1 LTIIGA
7 IIYLGFIYV
16 DVSDKE
22 WRDGSS
28 QKRALSVPTTGA
40 GAFAAIPR
48 AAGSMAT
55 IADTASSARAGTTL
69 EGSGV
74 SVPNRIGEAEAG
86 FGTPPAARAFS
97 AKRTQREK
105 LVAKRKTTP
114 IERHPLPRGRTYV
127 QYAGWDN
134 GFPFRPS
141 R

>member
-1 LTIIGA
+1 MWFSLWSDAGVPPQRYSTLRHKRSRRSIKLIFVLTIIGA

-16 DVSDKE
+16 DVSDK
-22 WRDGSS
+22 
-28 QKRALSVPTTGA
+28 
-40 GAFAAIPR
+40 
-48 AAGSMAT
+48 
-55 IADTASSARAGTTL
+55 
-69 EGSGV
+69 
-74 SVPNRIGEAEAG
+74 EAG